1 MPSVSRQIR
10 EKAVTLLTAGLTGV
24 TVKDSMRRNVQSSEL
39 PLVNVMTPR
48 KTEDFDSIS
57 SWCQVQMTLDLV
69 FEYYCKDTDADD
81 LADTMEDALEEIQS
95 ILINDSAFT
104 ELMEKIERVE
114 IRTDVEVKQD
124 QVAGGV
130 MIMTCIYHDE
140 IGSSST
146 GDTLTS
152 VRMNVTTNNLTSEL
166 IDQT

>member
-1 MPSVSRQIR
+1 
-10 EKAVTLLTAGLTGV
+10 
-24 TVKDSMRRNVQSSEL
+24 
-39 PLVNVMTPR
+39 
-48 KTEDFDSIS
+48 
-57 SWCQVQMTLDLV
+57 
-69 FEYYCKDTDADD
+69 
-81 LADTMEDALEEIQS
+81 
-95 ILINDSAFT
+95 
-104 ELMEKIERVE
+104 MEKIERVE